1 MSTELWLL
9 TASGL
14 LVVVQL
20 ALQSFTFKAQVGN
33 AYTVGPRDEAIA
45 PRGPAGRAER
55 AFRNLLETL
64 PVFAVAVIV
73 IELARK
79 GDHWTAAGA
88 HIYFWARI
96 AFVAAYLWG
105 VPWVRTLI
113 WNASMIGLA
122 IMYWRILA

>member
-64 PVFAVAVIV
+64 PVFAIAVIV
-73 IELARK
+73 IELAHK
-79 GDHWTAAGA
+79 SDHWTVAGA
-88 HIYFWARI
+88 HLYFWARI